1 MASLKLCTAG
11 RLNARD
17 YITPNEAMR
26 SWHNTL
32 NLLFISHKGQSHITK
47 LALQQLMVYFV
58 YWIQQFMVYFVY
70 WNTIVSRL
78 FGRCVETVLMHVL
91 YASFRVS
98 IDHKLGV
105 ICYLNQQM

>member
-47 LALQQLMVYFV
+47 LALQQ
-58 YWIQQFMVYFVY
+58 FMVYFVY
-70 WNTIVSRL
+70 WNTIVSTL
-78 FGRCVETVLMHVL
+78 FGRCVGTVLMHVL